1 MTTSAILCR
10 LYCLSARAYDEA
22 QCRYPEWGYQNLEWY
37 ISTGRADADFLTA
50 VGSLSDRR
58 MITLIRQAAC
68 GTVDGGIAKAKKYL
82 KLA

>member
-37 ISTGRADADFLTA
+37 ISTGRANADFLTA

>member
-50 VGSLSDRR
+50 VGNLSDRR
-58 MITLIRQAAC
+58 MITLIRRAAC